1 MTGELGR
8 EEETPRMHKAKAC
21 VRTQQAGMFYKPRRE
36 ASGKTKPTHTLTL
49 DFSLQNCEERKF
61 YYI

>member
-36 ASGKTKPTHTLTL
+36 ALGESKTAPHLDLGLLASGIM
-49 DFSLQNCEERKF
+49 RK
-61 YYI
+61 